1 MSRKKFKLDIR
12 GFREE
17 VFKADYMRA
26 AVAENANEIADK
38 AGDGFEPSVSM
49 GKTRWHGKVSAVT
62 VKAAIKDNENNT
74 LQKAAYPL
82 QVVNK

>member
-1 MSRKKFKLDIR
+1 MSRKKFELDIR

-26 AVAENANEIADK
+26 VVAENANEIADK

-62 VKAAIKDNENNT
+62 VKAAIKDNENNI
-74 LQKAAYPL
+74 LQSAAYPL